1 MVKYHG
7 SSRGLP
13 RTTHN
18 VATRVTQV
26 LQAHAAHSALLGKR
40 SVHPPPLRVMI
51 KHPARVQVCEREGF
65 TVPCSN
71 CVWSS
76 LRPGEVFTVHR
87 RCHAATHRF
96 FTTF

>member
-1 MVKYHG
+1 MQHFNSAPVGLPVAMVSFINIVTFRASMVKYHG

-40 SVHPPPLRVMI
+40 SVHPPS
-51 KHPARVQVCEREGF
+51 PACHDKA
-65 TVPCSN
+65 
-71 CVWSS
+71 
-76 LRPGEVFTVHR
+76 PGACASV
-87 RCHAATHRF
+87 
-96 FTTF
+96 